1 VLSVFLA
8 AATTKV
14 EGVDGGPPRGCWRQV
29 WHRSPPKL
37 KMSMVGPLGGAGGR
51 SGSATTEVEDVDDG
65 PSSGVLVAG
74 PAVTTTEVEDV
85 DSGPPGGC

>member
-1 VLSVFLA
+1 
-8 AATTKV
+8 
-14 EGVDGGPPRGCWRQV
+14 
-29 WHRSPPKL
+29 
-37 KMSMVGPLGGAGGR
+37 MSMVGPMGGAGGR
-51 SGSATTEVEDVDDG
+51 SGSANTEVEAVDDG